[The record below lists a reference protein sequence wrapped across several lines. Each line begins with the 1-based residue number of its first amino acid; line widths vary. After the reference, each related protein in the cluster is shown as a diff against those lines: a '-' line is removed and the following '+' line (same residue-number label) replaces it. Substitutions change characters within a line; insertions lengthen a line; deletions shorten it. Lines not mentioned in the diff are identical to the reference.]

1 MIQQGGFER
10 KSKAASDIPSSSLAD
25 MAFLLL
31 IFFMVTT
38 TFRREQDRDV
48 TFPQAEATQKLD
60 EPRKNILHI
69 YAEQSGA
76 IFINDMRVP
85 PAQISNVVAPLYEQ
99 SDRRLIVVLRGD
111 RDVPYRFIDQVQ
123 EELQQANAVRLT
135 FYTDLEQRITRE
147 RR

>member
-1 MIQQGGFER
+1 MIQKGGFER

-69 YAEQSGA
+69 YAEQSGT

-123 EELQQANAVRLT
+123 KELQQANAVRLT